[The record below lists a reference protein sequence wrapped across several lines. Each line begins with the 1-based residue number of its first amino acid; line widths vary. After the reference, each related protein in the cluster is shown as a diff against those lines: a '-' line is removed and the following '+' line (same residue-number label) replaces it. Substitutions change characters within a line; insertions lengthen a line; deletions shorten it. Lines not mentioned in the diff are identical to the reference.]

1 MHRYAS
7 YKVCYFVIHC
17 PFILFIFHDRFD
29 TENGPLWRVQ
39 IVTRATF
46 EAASSGLGFG
56 PEMEAIIEDDSDVD
70 TRWRYY
76 LRYLQVRKN
85 IYLWFFSHLYY

>member
-1 MHRYAS
+1 M
-7 YKVCYFVIHC
+7 
-17 PFILFIFHDRFD
+17 
-29 TENGPLWRVQ
+29 
-39 IVTRATF
+39 TRSTF

-76 LRYLQVRKN
+76 LRYLQVSDSS
-85 IYLWFFSHLYY
+85 FSFASFR

>member
-1 MHRYAS
+1 M
-7 YKVCYFVIHC
+7 
-17 PFILFIFHDRFD
+17 
-29 TENGPLWRVQ
+29 
-39 IVTRATF
+39 TRSTF

-76 LRYLQVRKN
+76 LRYLQVSQELTSFVFCN
-85 IYLWFFSHLYY
+85 IFCY

>member
-1 MHRYAS
+1 MTKS
-7 YKVCYFVIHC
+7 
-17 PFILFIFHDRFD
+17 
-29 TENGPLWRVQ
+29 
-39 IVTRATF
+39 TF

-76 LRYLQVRKN
+76 LRYLQVSDSSFSFASFRKL
-85 IYLWFFSHLYY
+85 IFCRDA